1 MEKNCFFRAFSAMV
15 SAVFFMAVVVS
26 FVACSDTDVKGE
38 VPTFTSVIKDTVEVV
53 NNDTVVIDRNW
64 MVDVSVEN
72 RVDTI
77 DVTTKITRPGESHIF
92 KGKVFIYPKKTGYQ
106 IFADQEILT
115 PEYANNGCTGGKT
128 VREQE
133 TDSSWVDVTRYY
145 YPTEDGNVVIV
156 EAHMEHLKNKPYVRV
171 NDSEILSLVDPSM
184 STRALYKM
192 KDAPIKATD
201 LVTFEVVSA
210 EDNRTFS
217 EEISCG
223 FDREMMAE
231 DDIDHLELVSKGTKP
246 VDPTTVSDSVKIN
259 VVMKSGQ
266 KNEVVNYNVRKNS
279 FTARDARTFEVTDFS
294 GYRLGS
300 YLGTSSYE
308 AEKKVAER
316 SNDAWS
322 VYGKKELASFA
333 ETGEKSFNF
342 EYYLYTERAQYN
354 DSKWGITATFDYIVP
369 EVKNALSTGANNLNT
384 VTSDRSGKDK
394 AVVTDNI
401 NVKYAGFTTPLSE
414 IVYLYKEAVVERIIV
429 DHGFDGT
436 KTKKTWT
443 PTTLT
448 CKGVHFV
455 LWNDGVREET
465 IHEWTVN
472 RILVNGPA
480 FDRVCKDNTNRT
492 SKPSITDLKSSAKT
506 HKDENGGNWTANEEK
521 ASIGAYVEM
530 NGADNA
536 NLTWSATEYNDVVL
550 KVGEDVLEFGHDV
563 YDFTLTPNL
572 GSGSVQGDYKVYP
585 YTGKLSYVFGN
596 ATAKESTNTG
606 KIRVEEKTFFDK
618 NWGKLQFVEQTT
630 TISKDVKKWDY
641 VWSLHFYNE
650 NTKKYFVLPV
660 ILTYASPDVPQWNF
674 SDVEECDKKS
684 YDLYNSAYYYN
695 GVKNAVAEDN
705 REWMQWSIAATGS
718 EKLAYGTIKYRTAA
732 DKAWDWESA
741 VNGRATVF
749 THRYE
754 LKVTDGRLFV
764 KDTYNG
770 KAVTDS
776 HCVNGGWK

>member
-1 MEKNCFFRAFSAMV
+1 MEKKNIFTSLKGIFALV
-15 SAVFFMAVVVS
+15 AVMVVS
-26 FVACSDTDVKGE
+26 IFVASCSDTDVKGE
-38 VPTFTSVIKDTVEVV
+38 VPTLTNVITEPG
-53 NNDTVVIDRNW
+53 DTVVIDKDWTMNVIRINKG
-64 MVDVSVEN
+64 DTLDITVEMEN
-72 RVDTI
+72 PEEKDTI
-77 DVTTKITRPGESHIF
+77 HAQAIIWKQ
-92 KGKVFIYPKKTGYQ
+92 KNGYQ
-106 IFADQEILT
+106 IFENQLILT
-115 PEYANNGCTGGKT
+115 PEYANAGMSGGLINK
-128 VREQE
+128 ENI
-133 TDSSWVDVTRYY
+133 TDAGWDDVITLS
-145 YPTEDGNVVIV
+145 YPTEDDNIIFVKVRI
-156 EAHMEHLKNKPYVRV
+156 EHHRNRPFLRLNTSK
-171 NDSEILSLVDPSM
+171 IISLADPSM
-184 STRALYKM
+184 STRALYKV
-192 KDAPIKATD
+192 KDAPIKVDD
-201 LVTFEVVSA
+201 LLSFETEGFA
-210 EDNRTFS
+210 NDTEFDET
-217 EEISCG
+217 ISTPI
-223 FDREMMAE
+223 DRDLMAE

-401 NVKYAGFTTPLSE
+401 NVKYAGFTTPFSE
-414 IVYLYKEAVVERIIV
+414 IVYLYKEAVVERVIV

-448 CKGVHFV
+448 CKGVHFI

-472 RILVNGPA
+472 RTLVNGPA
-480 FDRVCKDNTNRT
+480 YERVCKDNTNRT

-506 HKDENGGNWTANEEK
+506 HKDENGGNWSANEEK
-521 ASIGAYVEM
+521 ATIGAYVVL

-563 YDFTLTPNL
+563 YDFTLNPAL
-572 GSGSVQGDYKVYP
+572 GAGSVKGDYMVYP
-585 YTGKLSYVFGN
+585 YSAVLNYVFGN
-596 ATAKESTNTG
+596 ASAKQATDKGS
-606 KIRVEEKTFFDK
+606 ILVEESRFFK
-618 NWGKLQFVEQTT
+618 EEWGKLQFVAQTT
-630 TISKDVKKWDY
+630 TISENTKKWDY

-660 ILTYASPDVPQWNF
+660 ILTYASPDVPIWNF
-674 SDVEECDKKS
+674 ADVEECDKKS

-770 KAVTDS
+770 KNVTDS